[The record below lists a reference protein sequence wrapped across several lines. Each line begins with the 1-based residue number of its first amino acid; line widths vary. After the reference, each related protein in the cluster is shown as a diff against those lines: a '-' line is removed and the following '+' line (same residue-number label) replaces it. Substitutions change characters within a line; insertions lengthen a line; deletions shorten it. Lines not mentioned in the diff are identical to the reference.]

1 MRGVAYAFVASV
13 ALLFGALTQASAGCY
28 GECNGYQE
36 TSYGYDGY
44 GGGYD
49 GPRGHTV
56 YYERGP
62 EIPVSYTVRSA
73 YYDDGYGYRG
83 GYGGYRSGYVAG
95 GSLGDRTNVIFVDI
109 LRVVEKATDEGRFP
123 VIDAACGA
131 KSD

>member
-62 EIPVSYTVRSA
+62 EIPVSYYERPLYRSA
-73 YYDDGYGYRG
+73 YYDNGGCGYNGCGYGCG
-83 GYGGYRSGYVAG
+83 GYGGGVGFR
-95 GSLGDRTNVIFVDI
+95 
-109 LRVVEKATDEGRFP
+109 GRFKPRGGPP
-123 VIDAACGA
+123 VG
-131 KSD
+131 